1 MFRGNPRAAALAPSG
16 SRGAGLPP
24 FRSTG
29 RDSDS
34 GPGQGGDPLSGL
46 GVSEE
51 ILTTRL
57 FPEALIPSR
66 PLFYE
71 EILGFFHNLCS

>member
-1 MFRGNPRAAALAPSG
+1 MLRGNPRAAALAPSG

-24 FRSTG
+24 SEALAEILTR
-29 RDSDS
+29 
-34 GPGQGGDPLSGL
+34 GQGGGGYPLSGL

>member
-1 MFRGNPRAAALAPSG
+1 MLRGNPRAAALAPSG

-34 GPGQGGDPLSGL
+34 GPGQGGTLYQDW
-46 GVSEE
+46 
-51 ILTTRL
+51 
-57 FPEALIPSR
+57 
-66 PLFYE
+66 
-71 EILGFFHNLCS
+71 GFLKRY